1 MDTSYLSQ
9 QVNTIIGQLHGLFDE
24 IGISDNERE
33 ARETEVR
40 KLQSIRTIE
49 IQATDMSPANSPKG
63 TQA

>member
-9 QVNTIIGQLHGLFDE
+9 QVNTIIGQLHGLFNE
-24 IGISDNERE
+24 IGVSDNERE

-40 KLQSIRTIE
+40 KSEQAVNQSTFM
-49 IQATDMSPANSPKG
+49 DMSPANSPNC